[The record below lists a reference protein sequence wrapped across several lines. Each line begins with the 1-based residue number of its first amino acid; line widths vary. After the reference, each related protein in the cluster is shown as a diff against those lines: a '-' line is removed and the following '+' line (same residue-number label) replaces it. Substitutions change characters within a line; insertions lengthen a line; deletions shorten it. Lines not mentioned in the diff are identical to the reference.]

1 MKKYN
6 LRTAISAQ
14 PALPALI
21 GAACVGIA
29 DTADIAVRRCETE
42 REVLDAVRLVFPN
55 AKFVR
60 REPPLDLVA
69 KECLVCGRVY
79 YGGSESQY
87 CGNKCASVGH
97 RQYKNPRRTRIQ
109 SLREQC
115 RLSWQRALS
124 DSDAKPETFEDWL
137 HRFDKRIGKQE
148 EQKQEEENSSE
159 Q

>member
-69 KECLVCGRVY
+69 KECLVSGRVY
-79 YGGSESQY
+79 YGGSESQVLRKQMRFSRSSAVQESSPDSY
-87 CGNKCASVGH
+87 SVV
-97 RQYKNPRRTRIQ
+97 T
-109 SLREQC
+109 
-115 RLSWQRALS
+115 
-124 DSDAKPETFEDWL
+124 
-137 HRFDKRIGKQE
+137 
-148 EQKQEEENSSE
+148 
-159 Q
+159 